1 MNDHLGHPAKEITR
15 ELTPKEKSDVRTLI
29 QFVEIFCR
37 EKHLQEKSQF
47 TFNKVDVKSTRKTDL
62 MLECTKLLRYGL
74 TMRLR
79 CPHDPK
85 PMCKKC
91 TTPCYKGEYRSKIRE
106 IMKFSGIYLVK
117 YGRLDVLYHYL
128 KLRVLNIIFKFNG
141 ICSFTIVS

>member
-1 MNDHLGHPAKEITR
+1 
-15 ELTPKEKSDVRTLI
+15 
-29 QFVEIFCR
+29 
-37 EKHLQEKSQF
+37 
-47 TFNKVDVKSTRKTDL
+47 
-62 MLECTKLLRYGL
+62 
-74 TMRLR
+74 
-79 CPHDPK
+79 
-85 PMCKKC
+85 MCKKC